1 MGKKA
6 VLREK
11 KQIDEYRRLKDL
23 RDQEAREQSA
33 KEHATRD
40 AIAAVQATRMN
51 NNKEKER
58 EAEAIAAAE
67 RDRKERLAAE
77 REQADREKKATKRQ
91 ETQEFLRHQI
101 AQKQIVK
108 QAEDELRYRMRASQE
123 ADAKVFESSERQR
136 REEKRQ
142 QLIAHSKEL
151 ERQVASRVPSV
162 SGKDCMSECE
172 LRLNRQLLEQVSG
185 ALATIS
191 AAPSVV
197 G

>member
-1 MGKKA
+1 
-6 VLREK
+6 
-11 KQIDEYRRLKDL
+11 
-23 RDQEAREQSA
+23 
-33 KEHATRD
+33 
-40 AIAAVQATRMN
+40 MN

-58 EAEAIAAAE
+58 EAEAVAAAE
-67 RDRKERLAAE
+67 RERKERLAAE
-77 REQADREKKATKRQ
+77 REYSEREKKATKRQ
-91 ETQEFLRHQI
+91 ETQEFLRQQI
-101 AQKQIVK
+101 AQKQVVK

-123 ADAKVFESSERQR
+123 ADAESFESSEQR
-136 REEKRQ
+136 RAEKRQ

-172 LRLNRQLLEQVSG
+172 LRLNKQLLEQVSS
-185 ALATIS
+185 ALATVS

>member
-1 MGKKA
+1 MG
-6 VLREK
+6 
-11 KQIDEYRRLKDL
+11 
-23 RDQEAREQSA
+23 
-33 KEHATRD
+33 
-40 AIAAVQATRMN
+40 
-51 NNKEKER
+51 
-58 EAEAIAAAE
+58 AAAE

-77 REQADREKKATKRQ
+77 REYSEREKKAAKRQ
-91 ETQEFLRHQI
+91 ETQEFLRQQI
-101 AQKQIVK
+101 AQKQLVK